1 MNKEITEQL
10 LQTYNTSAQEREQS
24 KQPQWQQDIRAH
36 FLGYLQQD
44 GMQNLLE
51 LGAGTGRDGHYFQK
65 HGLDVTCIDL
75 SPEMVRLC
83 QDKGLT
89 AQVMDFMTLDFP
101 AATFDAVYA
110 FSSLLHVPKQDIRT
124 VLSQIKS
131 ALKLNGLFFYGVYG
145 GYEFEGIWEKDN
157 LEPKRF
163 YAYYTDEQLQALADE
178 FFDVVEFQR
187 IMLER
192 PSKKFYY
199 QALILR
205 R

>member
-89 AQVMDFMTLDFP
+89 AQVMDFM
-101 AATFDAVYA
+101 
-110 FSSLLHVPKQDIRT
+110 
-124 VLSQIKS
+124 
-131 ALKLNGLFFYGVYG
+131 NGLFFYGVYG